1 MRGDLIDK
9 LADFLTHYL
18 KKRGDGMSWSFSFE
32 LLPGEE
38 IVEDSTKR
46 ETDVI
51 KSAYSVF
58 LTNKRVIF
66 RFDGMGSYLSN
77 AFFYHDV
84 LDAKI
89 TKRLF
94 VNYLI
99 LRTKRKDHLFNIPE
113 PEYWT
118 KQILSARDR
127 FRDIIAEAKG
137 LEAVS
142 LEKKKKTLLDMLIV
156 LHKNNLL
163 TEKEFEEKVNLLD
176 TVNFK

>member
-1 MRGDLIDK
+1 
-9 LADFLTHYL
+9 
-18 KKRGDGMSWSFSFE
+18 MSWSFSFE

-46 ETDVI
+46 ETEVI
-51 KSAYSVF
+51 KSAYSIF
-58 LTNKRVIF
+58 LTNNRVIF

-84 LDAKI
+84 LDVKI

-94 VNYLI
+94 VSYLM
-99 LRTKRKDHLFNIPE
+99 LKTKRKDHLFNIPE

-127 FRDIIAEAKG
+127 FRDIMAETKG
-137 LEAVS
+137 VEAVS
-142 LEKKKKTLLDMLIV
+142 PEKKKKNLLDMLIV
-156 LHKNNLL
+156 LHKNNVL
-163 TEKEFEEKVNLLD
+163 TEKEFEEKVHILD
-176 TVNFK
+176 TLQ

>member
-1 MRGDLIDK
+1 
-9 LADFLTHYL
+9 
-18 KKRGDGMSWSFSFE
+18 MSWSFSFE

-51 KSAYSVF
+51 KSAYSIF
-58 LTNKRVIF
+58 LTNRRVIF

-94 VNYLI
+94 VSYLI
-99 LRTKRKDHLFNIPE
+99 LKTKRKDYLFNIPE

-118 KQILSARDR
+118 KQIRAAQDR
-127 FRDIIAEAKG
+127 FRDIVAEVKG
-137 LEAVS
+137 GEAVAP
-142 LEKKKKTLLDMLIV
+142 EKKKKTLLDMLIV

-163 TEKEFEEKVNLLD
+163 TEKEFEEKVRTLD
-176 TVNFK
+176 TLQ

>member
-1 MRGDLIDK
+1 
-9 LADFLTHYL
+9 
-18 KKRGDGMSWSFSFE
+18 MSWSFSFE

-46 ETDVI
+46 ETEVI

-58 LTNKRVIF
+58 ITNKRVIF

-94 VNYLI
+94 VHYLI
-99 LRTKRKDHLFNIPE
+99 LKTKRKDHLFNIPE
-113 PEYWT
+113 PEYWS
-118 KQILSARDR
+118 KQIRDAQDR
-127 FRDIIAEAKG
+127 FRDIVAEVKG
-137 LEAVS
+137 GEAVPP
-142 LEKKKKTLLDMLIV
+142 EKKKKTLLDMLIV
-156 LHKNNLL
+156 LHKNNVL
-163 TEKEFEEKVNLLD
+163 TEKEFEEKVHILD
-176 TVNFK
+176 TLK

>member
-1 MRGDLIDK
+1 
-9 LADFLTHYL
+9 
-18 KKRGDGMSWSFSFE
+18 MSWSFSFE
-32 LLPGEE
+32 LFPGEE
-38 IVEDSTKR
+38 IIEDSTKR

-51 KSAYSVF
+51 KSTYSVF

-77 AFFYHDV
+77 AFFYNDV
-84 LDAKI
+84 LDTKI

-99 LRTKRKDHLFNIPE
+99 LKTKRKDHLFNIPD
-113 PEYWT
+113 PDYWSR
-118 KQILSARDR
+118 QIHSARDR
-127 FRDIIAEAKG
+127 FGDARAEAKG
-137 LEAVS
+137 VETAS
-142 LEKKKKTLLDMLIV
+142 PEKKKKTFLDMLIV

-176 TVNFK
+176 TANFK

>member
-1 MRGDLIDK
+1 
-9 LADFLTHYL
+9 
-18 KKRGDGMSWSFSFE
+18 MSWSFSFE

-46 ETDVI
+46 EADVI
-51 KSAYSVF
+51 KSAYSIF
-58 LTNKRVIF
+58 LTNRRVIF

-94 VNYLI
+94 VSYLI
-99 LRTKRKDHLFNIPE
+99 LKTKRKDYLFNIPE

-118 KQILSARDR
+118 KQIRAAQDR
-127 FRDIIAEAKG
+127 FRDIVAEVKG
-137 LEAVS
+137 GEAVAP
-142 LEKKKKTLLDMLIV
+142 EKKKKTLLDMLIV

-163 TEKEFEEKVNLLD
+163 TEKEFEEKVRTLD
-176 TVNFK
+176 TLQ